1 MSGRRL
7 CIAIDGPV
15 SAGKS
20 TIARLVAGELG
31 DAYVDSGA
39 MYRALAWAAR
49 EEGVSPEDVAGVR
62 SLLESIEIE
71 LVPQSGGANR
81 VRVNGREIT
90 EEIRAPE
97 IGQLSSRLSE
107 ISGVRER
114 MVALQREMAREGGVV
129 MEGRDIQTVVMP
141 EAEVKIFLT
150 APAEERARRRHLELR
165 ERGFEAEL
173 QTVLAGIKKRDGRDS
188 NRKHSPL
195 RAAPEAVVVDS
206 GGLSIEEVVARVLA
220 VVREKRAAASG
231 A

>member
-31 DAYVDSGA
+31 YAYVDSGA

-173 QTVLAGIKKRDGRDS
+173 QTVLAEIQRRDGRDS

>member
-1 MSGRRL
+1 
-7 CIAIDGPV
+7 V

-31 DAYVDSGA
+31 YAYVDSGA

>member
-31 DAYVDSGA
+31 YAYVDSGA

-97 IGQLSSRLSE
+97 IGQLSSLLSE

-206 GGLSIEEVVARVLA
+206 GGLGIEEVVARVLA

>member
-1 MSGRRL
+1 VSGRRL

-31 DAYVDSGA
+31 YAYVDSGA

>member
-1 MSGRRL
+1 
-7 CIAIDGPV
+7 V

-31 DAYVDSGA
+31 YAYVDSGA

-62 SLLESIEIE
+62 SLLESVAIE

-97 IGQLSSRLSE
+97 IGQLSSQLSE

-114 MVALQREMAREGGVV
+114 MVSLQREMAREGGVV

-173 QTVLAGIKKRDGRDS
+173 ETVLAEIQRRDERDS

>member
-31 DAYVDSGA
+31 YAYVDSGA

-173 QTVLAGIKKRDGRDS
+173 QTVLAEIQRRDGRDS

-195 RAAPEAVVVDS
+195 RAAPEAAVVDS
-206 GGLSIEEVVARVLA
+206 GGLGIEEVVARVLA

>member
-1 MSGRRL
+1 
-7 CIAIDGPV
+7 V

-31 DAYVDSGA
+31 YAYVDSGA

-97 IGQLSSRLSE
+97 IGQLSSLLSE

>member
-31 DAYVDSGA
+31 YAYVDSGA